1 MYEGLRPD
9 EAKRALT
16 EIDQRQEQVIRLV
29 IIPGW
34 FWWAV
39 AVLTVV
45 LSASV
50 DYRRPWA
57 VAVGTTIFVLGMLA
71 VTLSVGLRSVRRAQL
86 HNDLFRPRFVFAILG
101 LVAATLA
108 ATLPTAFALRA
119 AGVGYPA
126 TWGTLAGAVVLVI
139 GGPIMMR
146 RLQRMMLANRA
157 GSRS

>member
-9 EAKRALT
+9 EARRALT

-57 VAVGTTIFVLGMLA
+57 VAVGTTVFVLGMLA
-71 VTLSVGLRSVRRAQL
+71 VTFSVGLRSVRRAQV

-146 RLQRMMLANRA
+146 LLQRMMLANRA